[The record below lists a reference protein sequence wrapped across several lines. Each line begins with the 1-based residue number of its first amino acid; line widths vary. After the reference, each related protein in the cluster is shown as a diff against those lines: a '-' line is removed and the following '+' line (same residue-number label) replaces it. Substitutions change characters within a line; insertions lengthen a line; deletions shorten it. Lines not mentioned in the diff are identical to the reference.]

1 MSDGPAD
8 TCPVCRMWN
17 DICAVGACPG
27 SLRGGFKIPYEF
39 DPAELAKYQL
49 QGGFQRGDRIAF
61 QYLDGPIHVGTV
73 QDISYTSG
81 TPAIYPTLTRWQRI
95 QRRLTPRRWRKPIKP
110 IREATLPEMTITAT
124 QFDDVNAWPGKTIA
138 LADEPQPTG
147 TIIDGIIKTEPGEP
161 K

>member
-1 MSDGPAD
+1 MSDE
-8 TCPVCRMWN
+8 TCPICGLPKYVCS
-17 DICAVGACPG
+17 VGFCPG
-27 SLRGGFKIPYEF
+27 ALKRGFKSPYDEF
-39 DPAELAKYQL
+39 DPAELAKYQI

-73 QDISYTSG
+73 QDMTYTSG

-95 QRRLTPRRWRKPIKP
+95 TRRLTPRRWRKPIKP
-110 IREATLPEMTITAT
+110 IHEATLPEMTITAT

-147 TIIDGIIKTEPGEP
+147 TVIDGIIKTEPGEP

>member
-1 MSDGPAD
+1 MSDE
-8 TCPVCRMWN
+8 TCPICRMPK
-17 DICAVGACPG
+17 DTCAVGACPG
-27 SLRGGFKIPYEF
+27 ALRGGFKLPYEF
-39 DPAELAKYQL
+39 DPAELAKYQI

-73 QDISYTSG
+73 QDMTYTSG

-95 QRRLTPRRWRKPIKP
+95 TRRLTPRRWRKPIKP
-110 IREATLPEMTITAT
+110 IHEATLPEMTITAT

-147 TIIDGIIKTEPGEP
+147 TVIDGIIKTEPGEP